1 MRAEQKLMDLS
12 NRIKFYK
19 KRENDSLTEVQQS
32 EKLLLFPD
40 GIETD
45 TPTESL
51 KNKLFGLTYN
61 NFGCVYKQ
69 NKENS
74 AALES
79 LKRAMYY
86 ESLEERQSVNKGAP

>member
-12 NRIKFYK
+12 NRIDFYK
-19 KRENDSLTEVQQS
+19 DDKQNLTELQQT
-32 EKLLLFPD
+32 EKSLLFPD
-40 GIETD
+40 GVVKD
-45 TPTESL
+45 NDVESL

-86 ESLEERQSVNKGAP
+86 ESLEEA